1 MEKTQP
7 INTHPNGWLHGRLGT
22 VVLWALLITL
32 ESSGQIATKL
42 GGDQLGAMAFSLHW
56 LQAVM
61 SDTGVWVAIAC
72 YIGAFFVWMLILRRS
87 SLSLAFPLSSLVFV
101 GVLLGSWLGLGE
113 HISLLHWAG
122 VAVIIVG
129 IALLAEGEP
138 EH

>member
-61 SDTGVWVAIAC
+61 TDTGDRSRLMLDVDGHRATRKAELVEIAAEAIERVKAE
-72 YIGAFFVWMLILRRS
+72 VKKLTD
-87 SLSLAFPLSSLVFV
+87 AFPVY
-101 GVLLGSWLGLGE
+101 
-113 HISLLHWAG
+113 A
-122 VAVIIVG
+122 A
-129 IALLAEGEP
+129 
-138 EH
+138 